1 MPLVGILEG
10 LLEGLLELSRCSS
23 DVALDSLFLLCY
35 FLVLLELLEDFAF
48 LLLLLRLLDLLNF
61 FPRFNHE
68 DL

>member
-1 MPLVGILEG
+1 MPLVGTLEG

-23 DVALDSLFLLCY
+23 DVALDFLLLRCF

-48 LLLLLRLLDLLNF
+48 LLLLQRLLDFLNF
-61 FPRFNHE
+61 FPRFIDE